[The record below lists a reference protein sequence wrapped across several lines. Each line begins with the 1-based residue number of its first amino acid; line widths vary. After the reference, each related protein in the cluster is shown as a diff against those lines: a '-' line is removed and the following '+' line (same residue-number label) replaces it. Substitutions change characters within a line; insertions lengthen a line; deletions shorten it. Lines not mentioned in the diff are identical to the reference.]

1 MWWMANSVLHELA
14 LGRARACVRAPTKP
28 HDAKMRWAGWPIR
41 DPLII
46 AGTDLAARWKSWK
59 ATWGISQGSSE
70 LVSPCHLPLDH
81 GHQETAAPQH
91 FQGTLLV
98 TILGDVL
105 LPGMTD
111 NVMEGMLFK
120 ESWDSGVWSHSR
132 QGGPGEPEGVPRQ
145 EELRGISLGPFHS
158 ALPSSQLE
166 KQAQAAVRA
175 GCEQRMGSRYDCPCA
190 TKRLP
195 QSTPGGVGP
204 LSRNAWSS
212 ALCSVG
218 RARPHPRAKR
228 AKPPPQNRPTCR
240 GSYDSR
246 QALGTLLCLCLL
258 IVIQLIAQNKSIADP
273 DNPTPPD
280 DARFVGHAAVRHPF
294 ENGPLICAQLSRGP
308 ASHRSDRPR

>member
-1 MWWMANSVLHELA
+1 
-14 LGRARACVRAPTKP
+14 
-28 HDAKMRWAGWPIR
+28 
-41 DPLII
+41 
-46 AGTDLAARWKSWK
+46 
-59 ATWGISQGSSE
+59 
-70 LVSPCHLPLDH
+70 
-81 GHQETAAPQH
+81 
-91 FQGTLLV
+91 
-98 TILGDVL
+98 
-105 LPGMTD
+105 
-111 NVMEGMLFK
+111 
-120 ESWDSGVWSHSR
+120 
-132 QGGPGEPEGVPRQ
+132 
-145 EELRGISLGPFHS
+145 
-158 ALPSSQLE
+158 
-166 KQAQAAVRA
+166 
-175 GCEQRMGSRYDCPCA
+175 MGSRYDCSCA

-195 QSTPGGVGP
+195 QSTPGGESSVGP

-240 GSYDSR
+240 GSYDSG